1 MPRPRKH
8 TPESAEVI
16 DLQDA
21 GPVEGDEPATPER
34 RLASIMT
41 RSAALSLGYTYIT
54 LGICGSAHK
63 PGCRQPIEFWRD
75 TKGHE
80 IKVSPMPEVGSR
92 WAVHSCP
99 ATLPGRKTT

>member
-1 MPRPRKH
+1 MPRPRK
-8 TPESAEVI
+8 PASESPEVI

-21 GPVEGDEPATPER
+21 RPIEGDDSPTPER
-34 RLASIMT
+34 RLESVMT
-41 RSAALSLGYTYIT
+41 RAVALSLGYTYIT

-80 IKVSPMPEVGSR
+80 IKVSPMLEVDSQ
-92 WAVHSCP
+92 WAIHSCP
-99 ATLPGRKTT
+99 ATLPVRKPC